1 MNLSSPTSSP
11 VFASIGDAYAWLDG
25 HVNLERSLAT
35 ASYDADTFGLE
46 PFRRRMTALGDP
58 HRGLRTI
65 HIAGTRGKG
74 SAALALEALLRA
86 SGLRVATYMSPHLRE
101 YRERVRID
109 GESITADGFRRLLER
124 VAAVPAV
131 LGVPAIDDD
140 AADVSPTGHP
150 TGFKTVFENL
160 TALFFLAAR
169 ESGVDWAVVETGLG
183 GRLDATNVLEPGPVL
198 LTRIGLEHT
207 QLLGDTRRQIA
218 GEKAAILK
226 PGGLAVAGAQAPP
239 EPDGDPGAIPVFT
252 ERACQAGAPLAWAS
266 ELCPIL
272 ETLPSPAGQ
281 RVSLGFEG
289 EPLALDLPLLGTFV
303 AENLQNALAMLAVL
317 REQGRV
323 PRAPRE
329 RLRLALEALA
339 LPGRM
344 ERVCLDPLLIADGAH
359 CPTGAAALA
368 DSMLAHFSHAPADL
382 ILGMMS
388 DKDHA
393 GFLTALAKWDGWRRV
408 FCYPIPSNRSADPR
422 YLAELARRHFD
433 DARACS
439 DLVNALQLCLGVVEK
454 ERMVVGAGTLYG
466 VAALQD
472 WGKNRVGERKRG
484 GSHERVIQAS
494 PTRP

>member
-1 MNLSSPTSSP
+1 MSSPA
-11 VFASIGDAYAWLDG
+11 FASIGDAYAWLDG
-25 HVNLERSLAT
+25 RVNLERSLAT
-35 ASYDADTFGLE
+35 ARYDADTFGLE
-46 PFRRRMTALGDP
+46 PFRRRLAALGDP
-58 HRGLRTI
+58 QRGLRAI

-86 SGLRVATYMSPHLRE
+86 SGLRVATYLSPHLRE

-109 GESITADGFRRLLER
+109 GESIAADGFRRLMER
-124 VAAVPAV
+124 VAAVP
-131 LGVPAIDDD
+131 GDD
-140 AADVSPTGHP
+140 ADAPTTGHP

-169 ESGVDWAVVETGLG
+169 ASGVDWAVVETGLG
-183 GRLDATNVLEPGPVL
+183 GRLDATNALEAGPVL

-207 QLLGDTRRQIA
+207 RLLGDTRRQIA

-239 EPDGDPGAIPVFT
+239 EPSDPGAIPVFL
-252 ERACQAGAPLAWAS
+252 ERARQVAAPLAWAA
-266 ELCPIL
+266 ERCPIL
-272 ETLPSPAGQ
+272 ETLPSPTGQ
-281 RVSLGFEG
+281 RLTLAFEG
-289 EPLALDLPLLGTFV
+289 EPLTLKLPLLGTFV

-317 REQGRV
+317 REQGRL
-323 PRAPRE
+323 PRAPRGQ
-329 RLRLALEALA
+329 LRHALETLA

-388 DKDHA
+388 EKDHA
-393 GFLTALAKWDGWRRV
+393 GFLAALARWDGWRRV
-408 FCYPIPSNRSADPR
+408 FCYPIPSERSADPR
-422 YLAELARRHFD
+422 HLAELARRHFD

-454 ERMVVGAGTLYG
+454 EHMVVGAGTLHG

-472 WGKNRVGERKRG
+472 WGRKR
-484 GSHERVIQAS
+484 A
-494 PTRP
+494 